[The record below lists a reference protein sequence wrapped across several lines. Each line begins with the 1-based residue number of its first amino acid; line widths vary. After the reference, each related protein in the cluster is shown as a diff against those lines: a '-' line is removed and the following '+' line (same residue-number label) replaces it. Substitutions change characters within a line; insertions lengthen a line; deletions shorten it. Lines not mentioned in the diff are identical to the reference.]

1 MNERIK
7 ELSIKAGFPEW
18 SNHAIEFELEQFAE
32 LIVREC
38 ATIAGLMEVKGHR
51 NIGARILDRFEIPV
65 SNIEAAESLHSDKGY
80 SLGTPEALEE
90 FERKRE
96 YKL

>member
-1 MNERIK
+1 MKTEVYLDMDENRTVWQVMVFDENDNLLDNRPFSDK
-7 ELSIKAGFPEW
+7 QDAEEY
-18 SNHAIEFELEQFAE
+18 AE
-32 LIVREC
+32 L
-38 ATIAGLMEVKGHR
+38 L
-51 NIGARILDRFEIPV
+51 
-65 SNIEAAESLHSDKGY
+65 AAESIHSDKGY